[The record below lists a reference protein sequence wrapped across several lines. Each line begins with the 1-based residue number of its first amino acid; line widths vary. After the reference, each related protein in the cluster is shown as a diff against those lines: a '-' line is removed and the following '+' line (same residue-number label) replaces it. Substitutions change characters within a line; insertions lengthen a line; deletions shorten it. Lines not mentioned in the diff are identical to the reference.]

1 MIQIPAVA
9 IAVYAEHLD
18 AETVA
23 LSSELIVADG
33 SVSGCAVA
41 TLLEETAAELRASCP
56 EHGVAAQADSPP
68 PRFRTRTI
76 RSLFRKARR

>member
-1 MIQIPAVA
+1 MIAIPAVA
-9 IAVYAEHLD
+9 IAVYAERLD

-33 SVSGCAVA
+33 SISGCAVA
-41 TLLEETAAELRASCP
+41 TLLEDAAAKLRASCP
-56 EHGVAAQADSPP
+56 EHGAAAQTDSPP